1 MGGFFLPV
9 VPFPNHPC
17 TLSASLGVR
26 LYCLRFAFAFTID
39 LETEL
44 GCACMTFSKPLPPF
58 DPRSIPVLGIDSHLA
73 GVAFDRLTPQALR
86 QRFMHPPVW
95 TPEHSVE
102 KKFSNRQPA
111 LAAVLLPLVMR
122 DELTLLLTE
131 RSGNLS
137 THSGQIAFPG
147 GRTDETDQD
156 AVDTALREAQEE
168 IALPRSFVEVLGTL
182 PTYVTGSAF
191 IITPV
196 VALVRPGFLLQ
207 PNPGEVADV
216 FEVPL
221 GYLMNPAHHRRHEI
235 EFDGVLRQWLSM
247 PYTEP
252 MTEVVSPEPR
262 ERYIWGATAGML
274 RNFYRFLSA

>member
-1 MGGFFLPV
+1 M
-9 VPFPNHPC
+9 N
-17 TLSASLGVR
+17 SA
-26 LYCLRFAFAFTID
+26 
-39 LETEL
+39 
-44 GCACMTFSKPLPPF
+44 KPLPVF
-58 DPRSIPVLGIDSHLA
+58 DPRAIPVLGIDSHLA
-73 GVAFDRLTPQALR
+73 GVALDRLTPQALR
-86 QRFMHPPVW
+86 ERFRHPPIW

-102 KKFSNRQPA
+102 KKFSDRQPA

-131 RSGNLS
+131 RSTNLA

-147 GRTDETDQD
+147 GRTDDTDLD
-156 AVDTALREAQEE
+156 AVETALREAQEE
-168 IALPRSFVEVLGTL
+168 IALPRNFVEVLGTL
-182 PTYVTGSAF
+182 PIYVTGTAF

-196 VALVRPGFLLQ
+196 VALVKPGFVLQ
-207 PNPGEVADV
+207 PNPREVADV

-221 GYLMNPAHHRRHEI
+221 RFLMNPAHHRRHET

-247 PYTEP
+247 PYTDP
-252 MTEVVSPEPR
+252 VSEAAGSESR